1 MLISRR
7 LSLLFHLIYAT
18 VHQKNRE
25 RHLLFSHKISTFVI
39 MEKIK
44 NVVFD
49 LGGVV
54 FARDPR
60 KFEPEFIKFF
70 SYILLPQMPKFWEE
84 YDRGVVSYDEV
95 VKSLAEYNA
104 CDVELAEKNLRR
116 SILTQEAIPY
126 TEALIRALKDAQYK
140 LYVLSNMSLE
150 FIEFL
155 RKQPVYKYFDGEVVS
170 CEEHVIKP
178 DVEIYRR
185 LVARYNLNPAE
196 TLFIDDRKGNV
207 ETAINDGWQG
217 FHFDARNPM
226 ESCEKLCEMLLE

>member
-1 MLISRR
+1 MHI
-7 LSLLFHLIYAT
+7 
-18 VHQKNRE
+18 
-25 RHLLFSHKISTFVI
+25 SHKIPTFVT

-70 SYILLPQMPKFWEE
+70 SYITLPTMPKFWED
-84 YDRGVVSYDEV
+84 YDRGVVTYDEV
-95 VKSLAEYNA
+95 IRSLAEYNS
-104 CDVELAEKNLRR
+104 CDEQLAEKNLYR
-116 SILTQEAIPY
+116 SIQTQEAIPA
-126 TEALIRALKDAQYK
+126 TEALIKSLKEAEYK

-155 RKQPVYKYFDGEVVS
+155 RKQPVYKNFDGEVVS
-170 CEEHVIKP
+170 CEEHVVKP

-185 LVARYNLNPAE
+185 LIDRYALNPAE
-196 TLFIDDRKGNV
+196 TIFIDDRKSNV
-207 ETAINDGWQG
+207 ETAISEGWQG
-217 FHFDARNPM
+217 YHFDAHNPAV
-226 ESCEKLCEMLLE
+226 SCEELTEILLK

>member
-1 MLISRR
+1 M
-7 LSLLFHLIYAT
+7 
-18 VHQKNRE
+18 
-25 RHLLFSHKISTFVI
+25 LFSHKISTFVI

-84 YDRGVVSYDEV
+84 YDRGVVSYNEV
-95 VKSLAEYNA
+95 VRSLAEYNA

-126 TEALIRALKDAQYK
+126 TEALIRALKDAKYK

-155 RKQPVYKYFDGEVVS
+155 RRQPVYKYFDGEVVS

-185 LVARYNLNPAE
+185 LVARYNLNPTE

-207 ETAINDGWQG
+207 ETAINEGWLG
-217 FHFDARNPM
+217 FHFDAHNPK
-226 ESCEKLCEMLLE
+226 ESCEKLREMLLE

>member
-1 MLISRR
+1 
-7 LSLLFHLIYAT
+7 
-18 VHQKNRE
+18 
-25 RHLLFSHKISTFVI
+25 

-70 SYILLPQMPKFWEE
+70 SFIILPKMPEFWEE
-84 YDRGVVSYDEV
+84 YDRGDVTYSEV
-95 VKSLAEYNA
+95 VRALAAYNS
-104 CDVELAEKNLRR
+104 CNEELAEKNLHR
-116 SILTQEAIPY
+116 SILTQEAIPA
-126 TEALIRALKDAQYK
+126 TEALIKALKDANYK

-155 RKQPVYKYFDGEVVS
+155 RKQPVYKHFDGEVVS

-178 DVEIYRR
+178 DAEIYRR
-185 LVARYNLNPAE
+185 LVKKYNLNPSE
-196 TLFIDDRKGNV
+196 TIFIDDRKSNV
-207 ETAINDGWQG
+207 DAAINEGWQG
-217 FHFDARNPM
+217 YHFNAHNPAT
-226 ESCEKLCEMLLE
+226 SCEELTEMLLK